1 MKDHGTQIAR
11 IKTAIDEALTIL
23 WKAGLSDAWDVP
35 LVLLF
40 YKFVSDVGS
49 AGDLLETEASAAS
62 CDCYGEVR
70 FNIPDNAS
78 YQDVSTLP
86 PSDVNAGLIYALGA
100 IQAANMTLLA
110 GLFDPVRSR
119 IEALSI
125 QQKAG
130 GGFLKALLS
139 CYIDIDFRGTTMHA
153 IAGESFV
160 VAIEEFAVYR
170 SRFLGEHFTPRE
182 IIELM
187 VGLTAPQAEERIYD
201 PACGTGS
208 LLAAAADRATCIEA
222 FGQEKNASIAMLARI
237 NFLMHHF
244 AAVRIAVGDTLL
256 DPKFIVGQ
264 RLATFDVVLCD
275 PPFSVRNWGAQAAHN
290 DLYGRFAR
298 GMPPASNGDW
308 AFISHIAASM
318 KEHSG
323 RAAIVVPLGVLF
335 RGGREARIRK
345 LLIDESLVDAVVS
358 LPTKLFPTTAIPF
371 AILLLRSGRETAAFQ
386 RQQRVLFIDARKAF
400 QPGKAYNKLTAR
412 TITRLID
419 VYLSWQS
426 IEDFSR
432 VVSHREIAANEYSLD
447 TSRYFVAL
455 DDSVDIAATRSR
467 IAQVE
472 HELQTTRSQ
481 IAEYDDVFDL

>member
-1 MKDHGTQIAR
+1 VKEHGAQIAR
-11 IKTAIDEALTIL
+11 IKTAVDQALTIL

-49 AGDLLETEASAAS
+49 AANALQTEADTAP
-62 CDCYGEVR
+62 CDSNGEIW
-70 FNIPDNAS
+70 FNIPDDAS
-78 YQDVSTLP
+78 YQDIYRLP
-86 PSDVNAGLIYALGA
+86 TADVNAGLIYALGS
-100 IQAANMTLLA
+100 IETANVTLLA

-119 IEALSI
+119 IDAFST

-130 GGFLKALLS
+130 GATLKALLS
-139 CYIDIDFRGTTMHA
+139 CYVDIDFRKTTMLA

-160 VAIEEFAVYR
+160 QALEEFAVYR
-170 SRFLGEHFTPRE
+170 ARLLGEYFTPRE

-187 VGLTAPQAEERIYD
+187 VGLTAPQDKEAIYD

-208 LLAAAADRATCIEA
+208 LLAAAADRASCVEA
-222 FGQEKNASIAMLARI
+222 FGQEKNQSIAVLARI
-237 NFLMHHF
+237 NFLMHHR
-244 AAVRIAVGDTLL
+244 AGARIEVGDTLL
-256 DPKFIVGQ
+256 DPKFVVGQ
-264 RLATFDVVLCD
+264 RLATFDLVLCD
-275 PPFSVRNWGAQAAHN
+275 PPFSVRNWGAQEVHN
-290 DLYGRFAR
+290 DRYGRFVR

-318 KEHSG
+318 KKDSG

-335 RGGREARIRK
+335 RGGPEARIRK

-371 AILLLRSGRETAAFQ
+371 AILILRAGRETAPFQ
-386 RQQRVLFIDARKAF
+386 RQQRVLFIDARNTF
-400 QPGKAYNKLTAR
+400 QRGKAYNKLTQS

-432 VVSHREIAANEYSLD
+432 VVSHREIVANEYSLD
-447 TSRYFVAL
+447 TSRYFIAY
-455 DDSVDIAATRSR
+455 DDSVDIGATQSQ
-467 IAQVE
+467 IARVE
-472 HELQTTRSQ
+472 HELQAIRRR
-481 IAEYDDVFDL
+481 IVEYDDLFD